1 MFRFSRLFTG
11 AVGVAA
17 GAVLL
22 CNLSLFDAKP
32 QLATLDYLANAKLQT
47 IDSSRKNFTE
57 AQDLSLLKDEMDAHG
72 VRLLAVVHETL
83 GVSDFKSFFK
93 GDVFLDLDKIFYG
106 PVKRWASLFDLLRF
120 GVLKNG
126 YRVFQKQIP
135 VDLVGEGR
143 LLGGLF
149 VIGPGNQGIIFQ
161 YHEKE
166 FGDHAS
172 LQDVQDAIRN
182 IKKIK

>member
-1 MFRFSRLFTG
+1 
-11 AVGVAA
+11 
-17 GAVLL
+17 
-22 CNLSLFDAKP
+22 
-32 QLATLDYLANAKLQT
+32 
-47 IDSSRKNFTE
+47 
-57 AQDLSLLKDEMDAHG
+57 MDTHG
-72 VRLLAVVHETL
+72 VQLLAVVHETL

-93 GDVFLDLDKIFYG
+93 GDVFLDLEKKFYG
-106 PVKRWASLFDLLRF
+106 PVERWASFFDLLRF

-126 YRVFQKQIP
+126 YRVYKKQIP
-135 VDLVGEGR
+135 LDLVGEGR

-172 LQDVQDAIRN
+172 LHDVQVAIRN
-182 IKKIK
+182 IKKI